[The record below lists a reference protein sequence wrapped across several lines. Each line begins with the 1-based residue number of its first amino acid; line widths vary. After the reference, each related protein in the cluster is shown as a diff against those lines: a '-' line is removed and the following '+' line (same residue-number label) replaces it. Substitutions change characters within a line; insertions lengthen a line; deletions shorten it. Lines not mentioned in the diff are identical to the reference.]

1 MLYTVDTG
9 YKNVDIGY
17 ILIMQFSPLSNDYA
31 NNQPWENYITSST
44 ITYYHRSNQYYC
56 PAY

>member
-1 MLYTVDTG
+1 MLCIVDTG

-31 NNQPWENYITSST
+31 NNQPWENYFTSST
-44 ITYYHRSNQYYC
+44 ITYYHRSN
-56 PAY
+56 